1 MIDRRYFVVRRGVEG
16 YDFRR
21 MIKAVL
27 LVLEPIPT
35 WERIVTAQRKWP
47 SILLGHLLPLLLVV
61 CAVEGYGL
69 VRWGKPR
76 GRVPHIQVF
85 SLSETIVFESAQLL
99 MCLGI
104 VFLGAKLLKAL
115 GETFH
120 GRHTLAQSFTVAAY
134 GLSPFFLLRVLGAFP
149 EVSPWLIW
157 GIGMVLSAAVLYHGL
172 PRVMQPDPPHAFG
185 LYVMSVVILFI
196 ITGLACFL
204 TSWYLQGRF
213 TKLDSLISHAITP

>member
-1 MIDRRYFVVRRGVEG
+1 
-16 YDFRR
+16 

-27 LVLEPIPT
+27 LIFEPVPT
-35 WERIVTAQRKWP
+35 WEQIVAAQRKWVW
-47 SILLGHLLPLLLVV
+47 ILMVHLLPLLLLV
-61 CAVEGYGL
+61 CAVEGYGM

-76 GRVPHIQVF
+76 GRIPHIQIF
-85 SLSETIVFESAQLL
+85 SVPETVAFECAQLL
-99 MCLGI
+99 LSLGI

-120 GRHTLAQSFTVAAY
+120 GRHSLAQTFTVAAY
-134 GLSPFFLLRVLGAFP
+134 GLSPFFLLRILSAFP
-149 EVSPWLIW
+149 AVSPWIAW

-172 PRVMQPDPPHAFG
+172 PRVMEPDPPHAFG

-213 TKLDSLISHAITP
+213 TKLDTFFSAIVAL